1 MNEIPRFMIA
11 APSSGSGKTLLTCG
25 IMRLLQKEGYSVQAF
40 KCGPDY
46 IDPMFHTKVLGIS
59 SVNLD
64 SFFVEA
70 PMLRYLFCRRMK
82 NLQADSKIAVIEGV
96 MGYYDGLAGKSAEAS
111 SYDIARITDTPVILV
126 VDVKGMSLSVVP
138 YIKGF
143 LEYVSHS
150 HITGVI
156 FNRCS
161 KGMFPVLKQLVEEQL
176 PIEVLGYLPVLPQ
189 CEIPSRHLGL
199 YLPQEIA
206 DFQNKIEIVADT
218 LKDTLDVEC
227 LCRIASQASEM
238 DGETEYEID
247 KVFPD
252 SHDKVR
258 IAIAK
263 DDAFC
268 FYYQDNLDILEQSGA
283 ELVPFSPIHDKELPP
298 DIGGLL
304 LGGGYPENF
313 AEELSR
319 NHSMLD
325 SVRSAIKAGIPCLA
339 ECGGFLYLHDS
350 ISDINGQEWNM
361 AGVIGQKASYQGK
374 LQARFGYITV
384 TDKKTGIKVRG
395 HEFHYY
401 DSTDHG
407 SSWEAVKPLSS
418 RHWDCMHSIGNLL
431 AGFPH
436 LYYASNIEFVSGW
449 VGRCR
454 QWKENGIQ

>member
-1 MNEIPRFMIA
+1 MKRVRNRLNRLVNTFSI
-11 APSSGSGKTLLTCG
+11 GKKLIIL
-25 IMRLLQKEGYSVQAF
+25 
-40 KCGPDY
+40 
-46 IDPMFHTKVLGIS
+46 
-59 SVNLD
+59 
-64 SFFVEA
+64 
-70 PMLRYLFCRRMK
+70 YLFCV
-82 NLQADSKIAVIEGV
+82 LVPLFATDGVILYNVYRSEKTQRKYEMQNV
-96 MGYYDGLAGKSAEAS
+96 ASSVSAELNYIFQEAV
-111 SYDIARITDTPVILV
+111 DISR
-126 VDVKGMSLSVVP
+126 SF
-138 YIKGF
+138 YINRKINEF
-143 LEYVSHS
+143 LEYPFDTPLDFYEKCREFYNNPFYNLSFESNGLKV
-150 HITGVI
+150 
-156 FNRCS
+156 
-161 KGMFPVLKQLVEEQL
+161 VLFGDNEGIINGGQ
-176 PIEVLGYLPVLPQ
+176 
-189 CEIPSRHLGL
+189 
-199 YLPQEIA
+199 
-206 DFQNKIEIVADT
+206 
-218 LKDTLDVEC
+218 
-227 LCRIASQASEM
+227 LCRTENIRSAQIYEM
-238 DGETEYEID
+238 LEQSDRDMIL
-247 KVFPD
+247 
-252 SHDKVR
+252 
-258 IAIAK
+258 
-263 DDAFC
+263 C

-436 LYYASNIEFVSGW
+436 LYYASNIEFVAGW